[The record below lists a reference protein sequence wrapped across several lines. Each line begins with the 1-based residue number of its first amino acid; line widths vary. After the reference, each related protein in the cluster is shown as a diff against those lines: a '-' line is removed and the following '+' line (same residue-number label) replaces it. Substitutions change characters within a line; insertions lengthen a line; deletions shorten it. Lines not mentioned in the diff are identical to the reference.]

1 LLRLVNIRLINMLN
15 LENLENKAAAMDL
28 AMLLNIDETYVS
40 NFIGLITGCSA
51 TKVKILIYKIILVK
65 KI

>member
-1 LLRLVNIRLINMLN
+1 MLN

-51 TKVKILIYKIILVK
+51 TKVKIFIYKIFLDK
-65 KI
+65 KL

>member
-1 LLRLVNIRLINMLN
+1 MLN

-40 NFIGLITGCSA
+40 NFIGI
-51 TKVKILIYKIILVK
+51 K
-65 KI
+65 